1 MNRLNPLQIGNTT
14 GPYGYSKHTKNK
26 PIITNIKE
34 LKNEGEMS
42 SDEEQI

>member
-1 MNRLNPLQIGNTT
+1 MDPFNIGKTT
-14 GPYGYSKHTKNK
+14 GQYGHSNYTKDK

-42 SDEEQI
+42 SDEEEI